1 LEFEPFY
8 FPADT
13 VFVEHLPVD
22 IFPENNKLYTADKDS
37 GIHDLEPDLLGIEEL
52 DAAKDGQSNKNRGVC
67 GVGNEAGE
75 HFSAVELTYHR
86 Q

>member
-1 LEFEPFY
+1 LS
-8 FPADT
+8 AIDSAN
-13 VFVEHLPVD
+13 LPVD
-22 IFPENNKLYTADKDS
+22 IFPENNKLYTAYKNSSIHNLKLDLV
-37 GIHDLEPDLLGIEEL
+37 GIKEFE
-52 DAAKDGQSNKNRGVC
+52 ATKDGQSYKNRGVC